1 MRYKAILL
9 STVLICIH
17 YLCAAQA
24 QEATY
29 RYTIDLTS
37 AKNDQLEVKLKTPP
51 IEQKSI
57 TFYMPKI
64 IPGTYAVSDYGMFV
78 SGVKAFD
85 KKGKPLPVKQTS
97 VNSWQI
103 SKADNL
109 VSLTYTV
116 DDITDTEL
124 DNNVFMMAASNI
136 EEEKNFVLQPS
147 AFFGYFE
154 GMKQLPFEISI
165 TKPQSFYGS
174 TGLSP
179 ISTSVNKDV
188 YRTKNYDLLI
198 DAPLMYNVPDTTTVK
213 VGNTDVLISV
223 YAPEKKVTSAYLAK
237 QFEKMLQAQ
246 KSYLGNKLPV
256 DKYAFI
262 LYFAD
267 PKQANPR
274 QGALEHNKSSF
285 YYFSEA
291 PQEVLAP
298 HLIDIAAHEFFH
310 IITPLTIHSKEIA
323 DFNFNEPVLSKHLWL
338 YEGVTEYFSDHVQV
352 RSNLNSPDEFLGKL
366 AEKIKIS
373 QGKYNDTL
381 PFTILSTESAGKWAA
396 EYQNV
401 YEKGALIAAMLD
413 IRLIELSEGEMDLQD
428 LMLTL
433 SNTYGMDR
441 PFEDDHLFAQI
452 EKLTYPQIGEYFRKH
467 VAGNQPIPYQD
478 YFDKVGILLK
488 KEPNRK
494 SATLG
499 NIGLIFNH
507 DKLMLEVN
515 NIEQMNEF
523 GKKMGYEKGDLL
535 VSLQGNQLM
544 PNTLNE
550 QLTEYNKNTT
560 EGTTVAVK
568 VLRKTQSGDYKEE
581 VLTAPALLIDV
592 PGHTSLTLKPDAT
605 AQQRKYRALWLQ
617 QNPVLISPDDV
628 KSAEAVVQ
636 TLYDVIS
643 GPAGPRDWNRFN
655 GLFKPE
661 ALMSAMVPL
670 QDGKLVFKAFK
681 PHEYKEMNG
690 PYFLSNGFYEEEIG
704 REIQH
709 FGEMAHVWS
718 AYHFKSSPNANP
730 EQRGINSIQLV
741 YDQGRWWISNILWN
755 AERKDNPIPDTLV
768 KAKKLANRPQ

>member
-1 MRYKAILL
+1 MRSIAIFL
-9 STVLICIH
+9 STVLICILN
-17 YLCAAQA
+17 LCAAQA
-24 QEATY
+24 QEIAY
-29 RYTIDLTS
+29 RYAVDLTR
-37 AKNDQLEVKLKTPP
+37 AKNDQLEITLKAPPVKQRT
-51 IEQKSI
+51 I
-57 TFYMPKI
+57 TFFMPKI

-78 SGVKAFD
+78 SALKAFD
-85 KKGKPLPVKQTS
+85 KKGKQLPVQQTS

-103 SKADNL
+103 SKADKL

-116 DDITDTEL
+116 DDITDTGL

-136 EEEKNFVLQPS
+136 EEGKNFVIQPS

-154 GMKQLPFEISI
+154 GMKQLPFEVSI

-179 ISTSVNKDV
+179 LSTSADKDV

-198 DAPLMYNVPDTTTVK
+198 DAPFMYNVPDTTFVK

-223 YAPEKKVTSAYLAK
+223 YAPGKKVTSAYLAK

-246 KSYLGNKLPV
+246 KRYLGNTLPV
-256 DKYAFI
+256 NKYAFI

-274 QGALEHNKSSF
+274 QGALEHNQSSF

-291 PQEVLAP
+291 PQEILAP

-323 DFNFNEPVLSKHLWL
+323 DFNFNEPVLSQHLWL
-338 YEGVTEYFSDHVQV
+338 YEGVTEYASDHVQV
-352 RSNLNSPDEFLGKL
+352 RSNLNSADEFLAKL

-381 PFTILSTESAGKWAA
+381 PFTTLSKESAGKWAA

-413 IRLIELSEGEMDLQD
+413 IRLIELSEGALDLQD

-441 PFEDDHLFAQI
+441 PFEDDQLFTQI
-452 EKLTYPQIGEYFRKH
+452 EALTYPEIGDFFRKH
-467 VAGNQPIPYQD
+467 VAGNQPIPYQE
-478 YFDKVGILLK
+478 YFDKVGIVLK

-494 SATLG
+494 AATLG
-499 NIGLIFNH
+499 NIGLIFNQE
-507 DKLMLEVN
+507 KLLLEVN
-515 NIEQMNEF
+515 NTDKLNEF
-523 GKKMGYEKGDLL
+523 GKEMGYRKGDLL
-535 VSLQGNQLM
+535 VSLQGNQLL

-550 QLTEYNKNTT
+550 QLSEYNKNTK
-560 EGTTVAVK
+560 EGSTVAVK
-568 VLRKTQSGDYKEE
+568 VLRKSHSGDYQEV

-592 PGHTSLTLKPDAT
+592 HGPTSLTINPDAT
-605 AQQRKYRALWLQ
+605 AQQRKYRAVWLE

-628 KSAEAVVQ
+628 KSAEAVVK
-636 TLYDVIS
+636 TLYEVIS
-643 GPAGPRDWNRFN
+643 GPAGPRDWDRFN
-655 GLFKPE
+655 GLFKPD
-661 ALMSAMVPL
+661 ALMAAMVPL
-670 QDGKLVFKAFK
+670 QDGKLAFKAFK
-681 PHEYKEMNG
+681 PNEYKEMNG
-690 PYFLSNGFYEEEIG
+690 PYFSNNGFFEEEIG
-704 REIQH
+704 REIKY

-718 AYHFKSSPNANP
+718 AYHFKPAPDANP

-755 AERKDNPIPDTLV
+755 AERKDNPIPETLISTKKPDTM
-768 KAKKLANRPQ
+768 P